1 MPKVICPIVH
11 LNGTSCRELEAQLDG
26 VYDACRALLTKLKA
40 AAPNGRDY
48 YPQPGLMD
56 QAVAQHNRRMKVVT
70 DLMAEV
76 EEQVTQMYCSPK
88 PGAMKP

>member
-1 MPKVICPIVH
+1 MKVICPIVH
-11 LNGTSCRELEAQLDG
+11 LNGTSRQQLEDQIDD
-26 VYDACRALLTKLKA
+26 VYEACHVLLKA
-40 AAPNGRDY
+40 LKNAAPNGRDY

-70 DLMAEV
+70 DLLKEV
-76 EEQVTQMYCSPK
+76 TEQQVAMLDIEA